1 MNNYKYFSSA
11 FFTVMLLA
19 ACTSQPNQQLAIKK
33 SYLESTQT
41 NKNNATVEVSN
52 AELLSNNTREGALQ
66 QQKFRFVAPMK
77 LNTRQAKSADDV
89 LKQFSDSRTLTI
101 STEELMLKDF
111 LHQVFGEQLQLS
123 YILAD
128 EIKNDTQTVTLN
140 IQKPVTERKLFSLTE
155 ELLTQRNYLIRFD
168 DNIFY
173 IHKATAKAGKG
184 NVVYGYGNKLADIP
198 QTSLNIIQMVP
209 FEYGMQASLGNTLRQ
224 LIGVKAIP
232 DSKRS
237 SITVQGKRKD
247 VVKALELIQL
257 LDQPALKNRKIGLY
271 NSAFLSTR
279 DLVAKLTEL
288 LAQEGISVGKGKK
301 TGTALSIVELD
312 KQGDLIFFANN
323 ELIIE
328 RAVFWAKKIDKPVL
342 TADKQYFIYAP
353 SYSRAVDM
361 GQSLEALIGNAA
373 GSSIGNST
381 SAAEQNNQQR
391 SRVTSASSKTMKMV
405 VDERSNM
412 LIFFTSGNEY
422 QQILPLIKRLD
433 VLPKQ
438 VMLEVMIAEVKL
450 TDEFKS
456 GVDFMLTNQ
465 GAEKVGGFNLFG
477 SGTGL
482 SYVLSGTKGEVT
494 VDLLQT
500 NTNVNVLSRPSIVV
514 RDGVTANITVGDDI
528 PTVGQIITDPVN
540 GSQTSVVYRKTGVE
554 LSVKPTINARG
565 VIIMEIRQKISNQ
578 TPGSDSVA
586 GSPIIFERSIDTE
599 VIAESGQT
607 VVLGGLIAENRTL
620 NDTSVP
626 FFSSIPFFGKLFD
639 TTKDTKD
646 KTELVV
652 LVTPRVIESNDEWDD
667 IKAKFSASMSELVL
681 KDNIDQ

>member
-11 FFTVMLLA
+11 LLA
-19 ACTSQPNQQLAIKK
+19 VMILSACTSQPNQQLKVNK
-33 SYLESTQT
+33 SYLESEKISKTT
-41 NKNNATVEVSN
+41 EVTN
-52 AELLSNNTREGALQ
+52 AELLSNNNSGTALQ

-77 LNTRQAKSADDV
+77 LNTQQAKSADDI
-89 LKQFSDSRTLTI
+89 LKQFSDSKMLTI
-101 STEELMLKDF
+101 STEELLLKDF
-111 LHQVFGEQLQLS
+111 LHQVFGEQLKLS

-128 EIKNDTQTVTLN
+128 EIKNDSQTVTLN

-155 ELLTQRNYLIRFD
+155 ELLTQHEYLIRFD

-173 IHKATAKAGKG
+173 IHKASAKAGKG
-184 NVVYGYGNKLADIP
+184 NVVYGYGNKLEDIP
-198 QTSLNIIQMVP
+198 QTSLEIIQMVP
-209 FEYGMQASLGNTLRQ
+209 FEYGMQGSLGNTLRQ

-257 LDQPALKNRKIGLY
+257 LDQPTLKNRKIGLY
-271 NSAFLSTR
+271 NSTFLSTTA
-279 DLVAKLTEL
+279 LVNKLTEL
-288 LAQEGISVGKGKK
+288 LSQEGISVGKGKS
-301 TGTALSIVELD
+301 TSAALSIVELD

-323 ELIIE
+323 EQIIE
-328 RAVFWAKKIDKPVL
+328 RAVFWAEKIDKPVL

-353 SYSRAVDM
+353 KYSRAVDM
-361 GQSLEALIGNAA
+361 GQSLEALIGN
-373 GSSIGNST
+373 GSGGSVGNST
-381 SAAEQNNQQR
+381 SAAGQNSQQS

-450 TDEFKS
+450 TDEFQS

-465 GAEKVGGFNLFG
+465 GAAKVGGFNLSSG
-477 SGTGL
+477 GTGL
-482 SYVLSGTKGEVT
+482 SYVLSGTRGKVT

-500 NTNVNVLSRPSIVV
+500 NNNVNVLSRPSLVV
-514 RDGVTANITVGDDI
+514 RDGVMANITVGDDI
-528 PTVGQIITDPVN
+528 PTVGEIITDPVN
-540 GSQTSVVYRKTGVE
+540 GSKSSVVYRKTGVE
-554 LSVKPTINARG
+554 LGVKPTINARG
-565 VIIMEIRQKISNQ
+565 VVIMEIKQKISNQ
-578 TPGSDSVA
+578 APGSDSVA
-586 GSPIIFERSIDTE
+586 GSPIIFERSITTE

-607 VVLGGLIAENRTL
+607 IVLGGLIAESRTQ

-626 FFSSIPFFGKLFD
+626 FFSSIPILGKLFD
-639 TTKDTKD
+639 TRKDTKD

-681 KDNIDQ
+681 KDDSAQ